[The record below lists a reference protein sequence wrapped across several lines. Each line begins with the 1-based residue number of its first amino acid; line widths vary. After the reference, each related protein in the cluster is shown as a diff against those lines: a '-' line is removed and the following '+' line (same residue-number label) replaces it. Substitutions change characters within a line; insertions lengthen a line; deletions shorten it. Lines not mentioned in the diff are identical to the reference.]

1 MATVNKDFKIKQ
13 GLVVEGATGTINGE
27 NILTEGAGDS
37 YITNLIGGSA
47 DTANTPNTVV
57 KRDGNGDFAAGAVT
71 VNRVNIGSV
80 GYIEDDGSIEIVN
93 TDGDDINI
101 IADDIRLRATDDV
114 LITSGDQGSAAG
126 DIALTTNG
134 GNIRFQSADVY
145 LGTNI
150 GFTDAERVA
159 TQGYVDQAELDAVST
174 ANSDTDTKLADYTT
188 TANLDTTVGGYG
200 YIKNADLN
208 GYALETYV
216 DQAELDANA
225 YTNERETAITTA
237 YQSYADTAEQ
247 DAKDYADDLINDA
260 STSSSEVWSAYK
272 TSTEIGLAQA
282 AAELHA
288 DNAIAALVDSAP
300 ATLDTLNELAA
311 ALQDNPDIIGD
322 LQDIA
327 AGKQDTLTAGSNID
341 ITGATISVTGLDT
354 DDVAEGTNLYF
365 TNQRALDAT
374 ASAYDTTGTAQSI
387 VDALDTDDIEEGAS
401 NLYFTNQRALDAT
414 NSAYDAA
421 GAASDAQT
429 AAETFATNAINA
441 LDTDDIEEGVS
452 NLYFSDVRAK
462 TSAAA
467 LITGATK
474 TNIVITGDEN
484 GLTITAEN
492 GVADSNTDDLAEGEE
507 NLYFT
512 DERAIDAVSAAD
524 IYPNAVIIN
533 NLTKQVANQVTVATA
548 GIATGISWAKESY
561 RSAEFVVKV
570 AYGDHTEISKVLL
583 TLDVNDNIAITEYGN
598 VTTNGSASSIS
609 ADISGTDARLRVTT
623 VNNNSTVTVLGTLIA

>member
-1 MATVNKDFKIKQ
+1 MATVNKDFKIKH
-13 GLVVEGATGTINGE
+13 GLIVEGAEGTING
-27 NILTEGAGDS
+27 NVILTETAGDA
-37 YITNLIGGSA
+37 YILDLIGGETLVTSVNPDQLEVVSGELSVKSGVFDADGAAASA
-47 DTANTPNTVV
+47 QTA
-57 KRDGNGDFAAGAVT
+57 
-71 VNRVNIGSV
+71 
-80 GYIEDDGSIEIVN
+80 
-93 TDGDDINI
+93 
-101 IADDIRLRATDDV
+101 
-114 LITSGDQGSAAG
+114 
-126 DIALTTNG
+126 
-134 GNIRFQSADVY
+134 
-145 LGTNI
+145 
-150 GFTDAERVA
+150 
-159 TQGYVDQAELDAVST
+159 
-174 ANSDTDTKLADYTT
+174 
-188 TANLDTTVGGYG
+188 
-200 YIKNADLN
+200 
-208 GYALETYV
+208 
-216 DQAELDANA
+216 ANA
-225 YTNERETAITTA
+225 YTDGEITTA
-237 YQSYADTAEQ
+237 LTTAQGYADTAESN
-247 DAKDYADDLINDA
+247 AEAYADSLAPNYDPAGSASAAQTAAQSYADGLAVNYDAAGAASTAESNAATYTDNAISGLGGSGTASVAGNIDVLTGTGIQVNGGNNSVEIDRQTVDTWYDA
-260 STSSSEVWSAYK
+260 SGSADA
-272 TSTEIGLAQA
+272 AQQ
-282 AAELHA
+282 AAELYA

-322 LQDIA
+322 LQTIA
-327 AGKQDTLTAGSNID
+327 AGKQDTLTAGANID

-387 VDALDTDDIEEGAS
+387 VDALDTDDIEEGVN

-533 NLTKQVANQVTVATA
+533 NLTKQVANQTTVATA
-548 GIATGISWAKESY
+548 GIATGISWAKADY

-570 AYGDHTEISKVLL
+570 AYGDHTEISKVLM